1 MIGLPM
7 FTGALAGTKSSENTE
22 REISASGETPER
34 LAAEQNNITIEVVVK
49 RQKDPNSAAYE
60 ETFHIP
66 YRPRMNVIS
75 VLMEIQKNP
84 VNAQGQAVAPVT
96 WEQACLEEVCG
107 SCTIRINGKVRQA
120 CSALIDKV
128 APLTGN
134 VRKLRLDPMS
144 KFPVVRDLCVDRSK
158 MFENL
163 KKIQGWIP
171 IDGTYDLGPGP
182 RMSQR
187 EQQLAYD
194 FSRCMTCGS
203 CLEACPQINEHSN
216 FIGPAALGQVRLFN
230 SHPTGRLN
238 SDERLEAI
246 TQPDGIAS
254 CGNAQNC
261 VQVCPKEIPLT
272 RAIAELHRDT
282 TVYRIKKWL
291 GK

>member
-1 MIGLPM
+1 MMALPVL
-7 FTGALAGTKSSENTE
+7 TGAMAGSAPTE
-22 REISASGETPER
+22 KEIAASGVPPT
-34 LAAEQNNITIEVVVK
+34 QTSNVVIEVTIK
-49 RQKDPNSAAYE
+49 RQAGPDTTPYDE
-60 ETFHIP
+60 VFHIP

-84 VNAQGQAVAPVT
+84 VNSKGEAVAPVT

-107 SCTIRINGKVRQA
+107 SCTMRINNKVRQS

-144 KFPVVRDLCVDRSK
+144 KFPVVRDLCVDRSR

-182 RMSQR
+182 RLSQR

-194 FSRCMTCGS
+194 FARCMSCGS
-203 CLEACPQINEHSN
+203 CLEACPQVNEHSN
-216 FIGPAALGQVRLFN
+216 FIGPAAIGQVRLFN
-230 SHPTGRLN
+230 SHPTGKLN
-238 SDERLEAI
+238 ADERLEAI
-246 TQPDGIAS
+246 TGADGIAS

>member
-1 MIGLPM
+1 
-7 FTGALAGTKSSENTE
+7 
-22 REISASGETPER
+22 
-34 LAAEQNNITIEVVVK
+34 
-49 RQKDPNSAAYE
+49 
-60 ETFHIP
+60 
-66 YRPRMNVIS
+66 MNVIS
-75 VLMEIQKNP
+75 VLMEIQRNP
-84 VNAQGQAVAPVT
+84 VTREGKRVSPPV

-107 SCTIRINGKVRQA
+107 SCTVRINGKVRQA

-128 APLTGN
+128 AVHSGTVRRLT
-134 VRKLRLDPMS
+134 LEPMS

-203 CLEACPQINEHSN
+203 CLEACPQISEKSN

-230 SHPTGRLN
+230 SHPTGKLN
-238 SDERLEAI
+238 ADERLEVI
-246 TQPDGIAS
+246 TGADGIAS
-254 CGNAQNC
+254 CGNSQNC

-282 TVYRIKKWL
+282 HGVPHQEVARTLIGNKRTT
-291 GK
+291 GAPPD

>member
-1 MIGLPM
+1 MPEVN
-7 FTGALAGTKSSENTE
+7 SEE
-22 REISASGETPER
+22 M
-34 LAAEQNNITIEVVVK
+34 IEVTVK
-49 RQKDPNSAAYE
+49 RQASPEEASYL
-60 ETFHIP
+60 ETFKIP
-66 YRPRMNVIS
+66 YKSRMNVIS
-75 VLMEIQKNP
+75 VLMAIQENP
-84 VNAQGQAVAPVT
+84 VNDRGVTVAPVV

-107 SCTIRINGKVRQA
+107 SCTMRVNGKVRQA
-120 CSALIDKV
+120 CSALIDKMPHSGGV
-128 APLTGN
+128 YRVL
-134 VRKLRLDPMS
+134 LEPMS
-144 KFPVVRDLCVDRSK
+144 KFPTVRDLIVDRSL

-182 RMSQR
+182 KMSQK

-194 FSRCMTCGS
+194 FARCMSCGC
-203 CLEACPQINEHSN
+203 CLEACPQVSEKSG

-230 SHPTGRLN
+230 SHPTGALN
-238 SDERLEAI
+238 KEDRLEAI
-246 TQPDGIAS
+246 SGPDGIAS

-272 RAIAELHRDT
+272 RAIAELNRDT

>member
-1 MIGLPM
+1 MFALPM
-7 FTGALAGTKSSENTE
+7 FGSAVATEEKQNTSGA
-22 REISASGETPER
+22 RSGG
-34 LAAEQNNITIEVVVK
+34 TIEVKVR
-49 RQKDPNSAAYE
+49 RQKGPDTE
-60 ETFHIP
+60 P
-66 YRPRMNVIS
+66 YWDEFSMPYKARMNVIS
-75 VLMEIQKNP
+75 VLMEIQRNP
-84 VNAQGQAVAPVT
+84 TTKDGRNVAPVA

-107 SCTIRINGKVRQA
+107 SCTMRVNGRVRQS
-120 CSALIDKV
+120 CSALIDRV
-128 APLTGN
+128 ATIDGVTRNITLE
-134 VRKLRLDPMS
+134 PMS
-144 KFPVVRDLCVDRSK
+144 KFPVVRDLVVDRTK
-158 MFENL
+158 MFDNL

-182 RMSQR
+182 RLSQR

-194 FSRCMTCGS
+194 FSRCMTCGC
-203 CLEACPQINEHSN
+203 CLDACPQVNDVSN

-230 SHPTGRLN
+230 SHPTGKLN
-238 SDERLEAI
+238 SEERLEAI
-246 TQPDGIAS
+246 SGDDGIAS

>member
-1 MIGLPM
+1 MIMLPM
-7 FTGALAGTKSSENTE
+7 ITGTTAGSTNPGE
-22 REISASGETPER
+22 REIAASGETPQGAR
-34 LAAEQNNITIEVVVK
+34 AAMANETIAVRVK
-49 RQKDPNSAAYE
+49 RQKDPDSAPYWE
-60 ETFHIP
+60 EFSVP
-66 YRPRMNVIS
+66 YKPRMNVIS
-75 VLMEIQKNP
+75 VLMEIQRNP
-84 VNAQGQAVAPVT
+84 TTRDGSKVAPVA

-107 SCTIRINGKVRQA
+107 SCTMLINGKVRQS

-128 APLTGN
+128 APAKGG
-134 VRKLRLDPMS
+134 VRTLILEPMS
-144 KFPVVRDLCVDRSK
+144 KFPTVRDLCVDRGQ

-163 KKIQGWIP
+163 KQIQGWIP

-203 CLEACPQINEHSN
+203 CLEACPQVNEHSN
-216 FIGPAALGQVRLFN
+216 FIGPAALGQVRLYN
-230 SHPTGRLN
+230 SHPTGKLN
-238 SDERLEAI
+238 ADERLEAI
-246 TQPDGIAS
+246 TGEGGITS
-254 CGNAQNC
+254 CGNSQNC